1 MIERALI
8 LVAVAA
14 ALATAAWLLRA
25 WQARRLRA
33 LEGERPFADLLPA
46 GRPAVVAFTLPT
58 CVDCKARQ
66 VPALRRLGESL
77 GERVVIQ
84 TLTVSDHPDLADRL
98 GLLTVPATAVV
109 DARGVLRHLNQG
121 FADVERLTSQLGALA
136 GSGSR

>member
-14 ALATAAWLLRA
+14 ALAVGYSLLRA

-33 LEGERPFADLLPA
+33 LAVERPFADLLPV

-58 CVDCKARQ
+58 CVECKARQ
-66 VPALRRLGESL
+66 APALRRLNESL
-77 GERVVIQ
+77 GDRVVIQ
-84 TLTVSDHPDLADRL
+84 TLTVSDHSGLADKL

-121 FADVERLTSQLGALA
+121 FADVDRLVSQLGALP
-136 GSGSR
+136 GSR

>member
-14 ALATAAWLLRA
+14 TVAACYGLLRA
-25 WQARRLRA
+25 WQARRLSMLA
-33 LEGERPFADLLPA
+33 IERPFADLLPA

-58 CVDCKARQ
+58 CVDCRARQ
-66 VPALRRLGESL
+66 APALRRLSNFL
-77 GERVVIQ
+77 GDRVVVQ
-84 TLTVSDHPDLADRL
+84 TLTVSEHPALADRL

-121 FADVERLTSQLGALA
+121 FTDEGRLVSQLGAI
-136 GSGSR
+136 